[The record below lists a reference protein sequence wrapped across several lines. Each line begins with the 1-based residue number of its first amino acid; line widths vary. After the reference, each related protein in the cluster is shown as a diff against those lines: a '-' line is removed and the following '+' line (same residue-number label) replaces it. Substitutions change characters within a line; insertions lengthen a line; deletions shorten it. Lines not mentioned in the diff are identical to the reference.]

1 MKKLLTIGAVAMFAT
16 PAFAANN
23 IFFLYSRERKPGVCN
38 KKMVQI
44 MNSLMA
50 RFLLKIR

>member
-38 KKMVQI
+38 KKWFR
-44 MNSLMA
+44 L
-50 RFLLKIR
+50 

>member
-23 IFFLYSRERKPGVCN
+23 IFSCTAENGSPVSVT
-38 KKMVQI
+38 KMVQI

>member
-23 IFFLYSRERKPGVCN
+23 IFL
-38 KKMVQI
+38 VQQRTE
-44 MNSLMA
+44 A
-50 RFLLKIR
+50 RCL